1 MSPGA
6 RAIRRTIGSFL
17 LSSLPDKFNLLS
29 LVWYRLKGIFYYR
42 HVFGSF
48 GKGSVIYKPTMLNNP
63 RFMHI
68 GKDVSIRRGVRLE
81 AVVSDPANPPELRI
95 GNNVNIEQDVHI
107 VFTGKIVIADNV
119 SITARCSLLGG
130 AHPFFD
136 VHSPVKIGARL
147 TGATSRIEIGEGSFL
162 GIGSVVMINVKIG
175 RHVVIGSNSV
185 VTKSIPDY
193 SVADG
198 KPAKVCMK
206 YDAGSD
212 SWRNVS

>member
-1 MSPGA
+1 MLANQNPPH
-6 RAIRRTIGSFL
+6 RKLVRFL
-17 LSSLPDKFNLLS
+17 RGPLPEKLNLLENI
-29 LVWYRLKGIFYYR
+29 WYRLKAAVYYR

-48 GKGSVIYKPTMLNNP
+48 GRGSVIYKPTMLSNP

-68 GKDVSIRRGVRLE
+68 GDKVSIRRGARLE
-81 AVVSDPANPPELRI
+81 GVLIDPANPPELRI

-107 VFTGKIVIADNV
+107 VFAGKIVIADNV
-119 SITARCSLLGG
+119 SITARCSLLGSS
-130 AHPFFD
+130 HPFFD

-162 GIGSVVMINVKIG
+162 GIGAVIMMNVKIG

-185 VTKSIPDY
+185 VTKSVPDY

-206 YDAGSD
+206 YDAASD
-212 SWRNVS
+212 SWRNVP